1 MSLPAV
7 PLDVPTPKLRPI
19 ENVAEEATL
28 VELPVLTTPV
38 APPKPAPL
46 LTAVGTRLPRRVE
59 PIRPPAVKALLERAC
74 QRGRICG
81 GLFVRICTAGVPA
94 SFGSAPTNRPSTGSC
109 VVDVG
114 PCGTGKRSIVWSIG
128 PVPSS
133 TGV

>member
-19 ENVAEEATL
+19 ENVAEAATL

-59 PIRPPAVKALLERAC
+59 PIRPPAVKALPGRAAP
-74 QRGRICG
+74 RGRG
-81 GLFVRICTAGVPA
+81 GRGVGRGVPGLTRGGPA
-94 SFGSAPTNRPSTGSC
+94 SFRSAAADPPG
-109 VVDVG
+109 
-114 PCGTGKRSIVWSIG
+114 
-128 PVPSS
+128 
-133 TGV
+133 